1 MLLVVRRVAT
11 LLVLLLLPASGTT
24 AAEELSSESCLAC
37 HAIEDFASP
46 TGRALFIDA
55 EAFGT
60 SVHGAFP
67 CTSCHTDATA
77 IPHEEKLKRLGALTC
92 SGCHGDAVAAYL
104 KSIHGQATANGTTD
118 AATCTSCHG
127 AAHAIKKTADPASP
141 VYPLTLPRTCGVC
154 HGDPE
159 LAMRHCIPVVNAYQL
174 YMDSIHGRALT
185 KSGLLVAANCS
196 SCHGFHEVRRGN
208 DPESKVHRA
217 NIPSTCAA
225 CHAGIAGAYS
235 EGVHGQA
242 FAKGNR
248 NAPVCIDCHTAHQ
261 IARVDTEP
269 WKLQIVSECGSCHRE
284 SLRTYGDTFHGQ
296 VTALGFT
303 PVARC
308 SDCHGS
314 HRVFAASDSR
324 STVAP
329 EHLIATCQKCH
340 PQANENFVQFSPH
353 ADPESREKNPLLY
366 FVTQSMNFLI
376 VGVFAFFGLHTVL
389 WLFRSL
395 LERQP
400 GAPERDE
407 G

>member
-1 MLLVVRRVAT
+1 MVRVPRRLAT
-11 LLVLLLLPASGTT
+11 LLVLLPLFASGAT
-24 AAEELSSESCLAC
+24 AAEELSNESCLAC
-37 HAIEDFASP
+37 HAIEGFADSSGH
-46 TGRALFIDA
+46 TLFVGAETFDA
-55 EAFGT
+55 

-67 CTSCHTDATA
+67 CTSCHGDVTV
-77 IPHEEKLKRLGALTC
+77 IPHEETPKHAGPVTC
-92 SGCHGDAVAAYL
+92 SACHGDVVASYL
-104 KSIHGQATANGTTD
+104 KSIHGQATAIGTSD

-127 AAHAIKKTADPASP
+127 GAHAIKKATDPASP

-159 LAMRHCIPVVNAYQL
+159 LAMRHGIPVINAYQL

-185 KSGLLVAANCS
+185 RSGLLVAANCS
-196 SCHGFHEVRRGN
+196 SCHGSHDIRRGS

-217 NIPSTCAA
+217 NIPSTCGT
-225 CHAGIAGAYS
+225 CHAGVADAYS

-242 FAKGNR
+242 FAKGDR
-248 NAPVCIDCHTAHQ
+248 HAPICIDCHTAHQ
-261 IARVDTEP
+261 IARVDTNP

-284 SLRTYGDTFHGQ
+284 SLRTYRDTFHGQ

-324 STVAP
+324 SSVAP

-340 PQANENFVQFSPH
+340 PTANENFVQFSPH

-366 FVTQSMNFLI
+366 FVTLSMNVLI
-376 VGVFAFFGLHTVL
+376 VGVFAFFGLHTAL
-389 WLFRSL
+389 WLVRSL
-395 LERQP
+395 LEQQP
-400 GAPERDE
+400 GAPKRNR